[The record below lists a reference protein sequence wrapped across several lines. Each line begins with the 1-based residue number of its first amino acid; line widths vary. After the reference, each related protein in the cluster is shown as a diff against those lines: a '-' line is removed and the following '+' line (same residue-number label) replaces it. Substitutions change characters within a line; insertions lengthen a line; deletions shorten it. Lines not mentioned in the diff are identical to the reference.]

1 LLTILNR
8 LWGNSH
14 HLKYIADS
22 LKAKH
27 SDLHILNLKSN
38 EGLLTHDG
46 IDIGAERVTFE
57 IEVELRRLEKDRNP
71 VGKLSFVGYSMGG
84 LVSRYA
90 IGLLYAK
97 GWFEKLECV
106 VRISSLS

>member
-1 LLTILNR
+1 
-8 LWGNSH
+8 
-14 HLKYIADS
+14 
-22 LKAKH
+22 
-27 SDLHILNLKSN
+27 
-38 EGLLTHDG
+38 
-46 IDIGAERVTFE
+46 
-57 IEVELRRLEKDRNP
+57 VELRRLEKDRNP